1 MFQRRYK
8 MTVMYRIKN
17 FASLD
22 AVIGELLYRFQ
33 EKDIAINRFLKSG
46 KCQEFLTLVLLI
58 IIYPQNDSKLASQ
71 ICPRSVKEHFVRF

>member
-22 AVIGELLYRFQ
+22 ALIGDLLYRFQ
-33 EKDIAINRFLKSG
+33 GKDMR
-46 KCQEFLTLVLLI
+46 LI
-58 IIYPQNDSKLASQ
+58 D
-71 ICPRSVKEHFVRF
+71 F